1 MTKPSASDVAQMLDR
16 SRHLAGLY
24 DLAADTVADLIA
36 ERDRL
41 IVERDTHAHT
51 AEQVRLNMA
60 WDREQHARNINNL
73 RAQYEQSSRNASD
86 VATAYEA
93 VARRVYAAA
102 RSGRKTLR
110 IADVLDG
117 LPMVTPV

>member
-1 MTKPSASDVAQMLDR
+1 MTKPSAAEVAQMLDR

-41 IVERDTHAHT
+41 IAERDAHAHT
-51 AEQVRLNMA
+51 AGQVQLNMA
-60 WDREQHARNINNL
+60 WDREQHARSLDNL
-73 RAQYEQSSRNASD
+73 RAQYEQASRSASD
-86 VATAYEA
+86 VASAYEA
-93 VARRVYAAA
+93 VAQRVYAAA
-102 RSGRKTLR
+102 RDGRKTLR
-110 IADVLDG
+110 VADVLDG